1 MSNVTE
7 NADAVHA
14 SADRLYWHSREPVD
28 RLAARL
34 EMTRR
39 ALYAAVRP
47 APAGTGCE
55 CGREM
60 VFANRKRRA
69 EGRASCPACGALR
82 QVDGER
88 VPHATP
94 PPAPLAPHRPRGFR
108 HTGALGRLWRDL
120 ARVRPQRA
128 AMIGGGAA
136 LGMAT
141 AFVAAEVLLG
151 GGRF

>member
-1 MSNVTE
+1 MSDVTD

-14 SADRLYWHSREPVD
+14 SADRLYWHSQEPVD

-34 EMTRR
+34 GMTRR

-47 APAGTGCE
+47 APAGTDCE

-60 VFANRKRRA
+60 VFVNRKHRA
-69 EGRASCPACGALR
+69 EGQASCPACKAMR
-82 QVDGER
+82 SVDGER

-108 HTGALGRLWRDL
+108 HTGALGRFWRDL
-120 ARVRPQRA
+120 AQVRPQRA
-128 AMIGGGAA
+128 ALIGGAAA

-141 AFVAAEVLLG
+141 ALVATDVLWRS
-151 GGRF
+151 GRF